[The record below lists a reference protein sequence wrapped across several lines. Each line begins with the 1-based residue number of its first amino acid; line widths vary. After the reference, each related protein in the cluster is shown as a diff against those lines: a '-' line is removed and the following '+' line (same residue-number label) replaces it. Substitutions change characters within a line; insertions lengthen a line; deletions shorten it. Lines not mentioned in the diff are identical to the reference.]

1 MYMYV
6 YMRENF
12 SHIYLKMYLSI
23 LFVSNDLTDLLAIT
37 PPETKKTPLFN
48 NIYYSHVKNM

>member
-12 SHIYLKMYLSI
+12 SHIYLKMYLLI
-23 LFVSNDLTDLLAIT
+23 LFVSNDLTDLLAKT
-37 PPETKKTPLFN
+37 PPETKKNPF
-48 NIYYSHVKNM
+48 I